1 MNLLAT
7 EQRGIDPAYRSGRLK
22 TAFGGL
28 KFMNYKEWNYDK
40 EFTRIN

>member
-1 MNLLAT
+1 MNLLAA

-28 KFMNYKEWNYDK
+28 NPFMGY
-40 EFTRIN
+40 